1 MKVKSESE
9 VAQSCPTL
17 HDPMRKFETSH
28 VDGATGR
35 TPLIPRSALEKDP
48 PLPLRPS
55 PGGEGLL
62 SQAQAV
68 RPQPDL
74 LTFGWH
80 VGQGCEF
87 LGVDEG
93 DVKCG
98 LHGGLVKA
106 GEGLPGIC

>member
-1 MKVKSESE
+1 MKELTWAGSMQACGGV
-9 VAQSCPTL
+9 P
-17 HDPMRKFETSH
+17 
-28 VDGATGR
+28 
-35 TPLIPRSALEKDP
+35 P
-48 PLPLRPS
+48 PLPLRPR

-80 VGQGCEF
+80 VGQGCEI